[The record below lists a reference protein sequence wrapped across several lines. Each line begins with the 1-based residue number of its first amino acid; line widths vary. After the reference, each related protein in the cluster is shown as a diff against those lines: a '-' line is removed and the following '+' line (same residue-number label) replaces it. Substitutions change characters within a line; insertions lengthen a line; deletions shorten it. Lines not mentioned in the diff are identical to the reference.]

1 MPRCYVGFVRV
12 FALVC
17 GVCMCLREVPYR
29 FLMYPYVPYSVH
41 RSFLNHPIRPIPLCV
56 QRSFRHLGLGHKI
69 LETRTLWWTMWRCD
83 DVTCV
88 TMCPNQGL
96 CQTGPSNTAV
106 AMSKFNG
113 SVICLKSDPK
123 WSKCDLQNV
132 SVCLG
137 LAVLSPSVFCS
148 RWWLDVTSDYQTFKT
163 SHWGHLHVMV
173 WTLRSSYG
181 HLPHRSFSHTGAA
194 ILPTVGFIA

>member
-83 DVTCV
+83 LCDDVSKPRAV
-88 TMCPNQGL
+88 PNWSIQHSRRHV
-96 CQTGPSNTAV
+96 QIQW
-106 AMSKFNG
+106 
-113 SVICLKSDPK
+113 ICDLSQI
-123 WSKCDLQNV
+123 WSKMIQMWSPKCQCVSGSGSFEPLRFLFKMVIRCD
-132 SVCLG
+132 
-137 LAVLSPSVFCS
+137 
-148 RWWLDVTSDYQTFKT
+148 
-163 SHWGHLHVMV
+163 
-173 WTLRSSYG
+173 
-181 HLPHRSFSHTGAA
+181 
-194 ILPTVGFIA
+194 

>member
-83 DVTCV
+83 DVTMWLVWRCV
-88 TMCPNQGL
+88 QTKGCAKLVHPTQPSPCPNSMDL
-96 CQTGPSNTAV
+96 WSVSNLIQNDPNV
-106 AMSKFNG
+106 ISKM
-113 SVICLKSDPK
+113 
-123 WSKCDLQNV
+123 
-132 SVCLG
+132 SVC
-137 LAVLSPSVFCS
+137 
-148 RWWLDVTSDYQTFKT
+148 
-163 SHWGHLHVMV
+163 V
-173 WTLRSSYG
+173 WVWQFWAPPFFVQDG
-181 HLPHRSFSHTGAA
+181 D
-194 ILPTVGFIA
+194 

>member
-1 MPRCYVGFVRV
+1 MPRCYVGFIRV

-83 DVTCV
+83 DVSKPRAV
-88 TMCPNQGL
+88 PNW
-96 CQTGPSNTAV
+96 SNTAV
-106 AMSKFNG
+106 AMSKLNG
-113 SVICLKSDPK
+113 SVRICDLSQI
-123 WSKCDLQNV
+123 WSKMIQMWSPKCQCVSWSGSEPLRFLFKMVIRCD
-132 SVCLG
+132 
-137 LAVLSPSVFCS
+137 
-148 RWWLDVTSDYQTFKT
+148 
-163 SHWGHLHVMV
+163 
-173 WTLRSSYG
+173 
-181 HLPHRSFSHTGAA
+181 
-194 ILPTVGFIA
+194 